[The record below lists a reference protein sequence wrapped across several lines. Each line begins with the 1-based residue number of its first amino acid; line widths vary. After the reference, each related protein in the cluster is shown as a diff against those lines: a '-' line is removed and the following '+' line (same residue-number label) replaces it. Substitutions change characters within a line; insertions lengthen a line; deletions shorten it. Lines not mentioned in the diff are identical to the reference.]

1 MRSDTKHGSNQMY
14 LFYKTTGDAEG
25 SKNTKDS
32 LPKANRKYQQ
42 CNQALCTS
50 KHITS
55 VCARCF
61 ENL

>member
-1 MRSDTKHGSNQMY
+1 MY
-14 LFYKTTGDAEG
+14 LFYKKTGDAEG

-42 CNQALCTS
+42 CNQAMCPS
-50 KHITS
+50 KHTTS

>member
-1 MRSDTKHGSNQMY
+1 MY
-14 LFYKTTGDAEG
+14 LFYKKTGDAEG

-42 CNQALCTS
+42 CNQAMCPS
-50 KHITS
+50 KHTTL
-55 VCARCF
+55 VCAHCF